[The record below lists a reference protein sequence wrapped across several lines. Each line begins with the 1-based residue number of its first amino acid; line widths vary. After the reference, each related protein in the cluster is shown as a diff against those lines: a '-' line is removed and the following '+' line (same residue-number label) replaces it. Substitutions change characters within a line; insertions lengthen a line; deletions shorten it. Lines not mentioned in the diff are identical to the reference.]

1 MSGLTDNGTGT
12 DGQVASRLGLKDG
25 NRNGHGTGFRPLKN
39 TPKRPGPHDVH
50 GAVVQ
55 SDDERR
61 LTVDEI
67 RTGTCHCDLVRHTYI
82 NETRFI
88 LDDVR
93 LALDDAGPERQG
105 DCHIRAVDADVVIG
119 RSGRV
124 IARDA
129 SLDRIDAVPRRW
141 RSR

>member
-1 MSGLTDNGTGT
+1 MEI
-12 DGQVASRLGLKDG
+12 LKDAPS
-25 NRNGHGTGFRPLKN
+25 TS
-39 TPKRPGPHDVH
+39 GPHDVD

-67 RTGTCHCDLVRHTYI
+67 RTGTCHCDLVRRTYI

-93 LALDDAGPERQG
+93 LALDDAGPDWQC
-105 DCHIRAVDADVVIG
+105 DCDIRAVDADIVIG
-119 RSGRV
+119 RQGCV
-124 IARDA
+124 VARDS
-129 SLDRIDAVPRRW
+129 SLDGIDTVPWRR
-141 RSR
+141 RPR